1 MKVFSIIWL
10 VVMWLLLIIG
20 WVWYFVDIKSEKRKK
35 APMILLAIGN
45 FMLAI
50 FFLVLLP
57 MLKK

>member
-1 MKVFSIIWL
+1 
-10 VVMWLLLIIG
+10 MWLLLIIG

-45 FMLAI
+45 IMLAI

-57 MLKK
+57 ILKQ

>member
-1 MKVFSIIWL
+1 MKVFNIIWL

-20 WVWYFVDIKSEKRKK
+20 WVWYFADRKSENRKK
-35 APMILLAIGN
+35 APMILLAVGN
-45 FMLAI
+45 LMLAI

>member
-20 WVWYFVDIKSEKRKK
+20 WVWSFVDIKSEKRKK

>member
-1 MKVFSIIWL
+1 
-10 VVMWLLLIIG
+10 MWLLLIIG